1 MIDDGDVHWLE
12 SVIDEEEFLEVIK
25 SLNGDKAPGLDGFLI
40 AFFQCCEDVVKADMM
55 GNFHSFH
62 DASLFE

>member
-1 MIDDGDVHWLE
+1 MIDDGEVNWLE

-40 AFFQCCEDVVKADMM
+40 AFFQCC
-55 GNFHSFH
+55 
-62 DASLFE
+62 